1 MYSFLSI
8 FIMLIL
14 LGGRLDAQMYKFKY
28 KFELKKNQTQ
38 EIVVKYASFKHLLRL
53 RWTLFKGHRIVLF
66 MTYRKKSNQYLLRDD
81 DYNQNSIKLDL
92 SNVAVGYNVLPYI
105 ILQFKKFN
113 EMTHKAIFFFYL
125 FDKTDMVRL
134 KFVK

>member
-1 MYSFLSI
+1 
-8 FIMLIL
+8 MLIL
-14 LGGRLDAQMYKFKY
+14 LGGRLDAQMYKLKY

-38 EIVVKYASFKHLLRL
+38 EIVVKYASFKHLLRF

-66 MTYRKKSNQYLLRDD
+66 VTYRKNSNQYLLRDD

-92 SNVAVGYNVLPYI
+92 RSVAVGYNVLPYI